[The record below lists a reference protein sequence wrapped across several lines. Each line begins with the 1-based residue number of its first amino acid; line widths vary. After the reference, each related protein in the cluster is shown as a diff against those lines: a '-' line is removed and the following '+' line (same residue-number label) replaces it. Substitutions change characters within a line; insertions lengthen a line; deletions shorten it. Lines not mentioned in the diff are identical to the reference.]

1 MSTIA
6 STRTPTANTRSFVV
20 GWAALANGDAGEA
33 ISFSQYTDKS
43 VQVVGAFGVGGVLR
57 FEGSNNGTNWAPLT
71 DPQGNPLDF
80 QATKIEMVSEATA
93 WVRPR
98 VTAGDGTTS
107 LTVLALLKE

>member
-6 STRTPTANTRSFVV
+6 PTKTPTGNTRSFVV

-33 ISFSQYTDKS
+33 IPFSQYTDKS
-43 VQVVGAFGVGGVLR
+43 VQVIGAFGAGGVLR
-57 FEGSNNGTNWAPLT
+57 FEGSNNGTDWAPLT

-80 QATKIEMVSEATA
+80 SSAKIEMVSEATA

-107 LTVLALLKE
+107 LTVLVLLKE